1 MWLTTEEKDEVAL
14 AEHLKLVHKLDSV
27 ELFNLSVELF
37 NLSYTFTVMQLEP
50 RNIDKC
56 EQKWIS
62 QLVTLEPYGL
72 NTGETMWGGCCCC
85 FCDSILTMSKKAT
98 SNSQSQ
104 RG

>member
-1 MWLTTEEKDEVAL
+1 MEKKEAWSSGKFEKLAVILWLTTEEKDGVAL

-56 EQKWIS
+56 EQN
-62 QLVTLEPYGL
+62 GFL
-72 NTGETMWGGCCCC
+72 NW
-85 FCDSILTMSKKAT
+85 SH
-98 SNSQSQ
+98 
-104 RG
+104 